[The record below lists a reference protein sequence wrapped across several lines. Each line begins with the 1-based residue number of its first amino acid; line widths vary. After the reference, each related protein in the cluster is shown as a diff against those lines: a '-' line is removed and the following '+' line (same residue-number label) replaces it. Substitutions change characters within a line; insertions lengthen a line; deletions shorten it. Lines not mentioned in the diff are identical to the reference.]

1 MNWQDQLIS
10 LYVYI
15 CQHYE
20 THLWMYGQR
29 LSNNADP
36 DLTDEEVLT
45 IYLFGIIQKRTQVQ
59 DIYIYIQDH
68 LHDWFPALPSYG
80 GYVQR
85 LNRLF
90 AAFPALVEQILE
102 DFPNQGVL
110 AQIRVVDSMPIILA
124 NGRRSGSAR
133 VADELA
139 NKGYCSSKDMW
150 YYGVKLHILGL
161 KRESR
166 MPKPDYIGLTPGA
179 ENDLTALR
187 SILPQLHDGELYGDK
202 IYADQTL
209 NQTLEKEQNLK
220 LYTPVKKKKG
230 QSELAFADQLLST
243 AISRVRQPI
252 ESLFNWI
259 EEKTGIQMASKVR
272 SYNGLIVHVFG
283 RLAAAFFILA
293 FNPCVPRS
301 AYSLVAESATGKE

>member
-1 MNWQDQLIS
+1 MNWQDLLIS

-15 CQHYE
+15 CHYYA

-36 DLTDEEVLT
+36 DFTDEEVLT
-45 IYLFGIIQKRTQVQ
+45 IYMFGIMQKHLTVQ
-59 DIYIYIQDH
+59 DIYTYIQDH
-68 LHDWFPALPSYG
+68 LKDWFPLLPSYA

-85 LNRLF
+85 LNRLC
-90 AAFPALVEQILE
+90 AALPALTEQILA
-102 DFPNQGVL
+102 DFPQQDVVL
-110 AQIRVVDSMPIILA
+110 PVGLIDSMPIVLA

-133 VADELA
+133 VASEFA

-161 KRESR
+161 KRESQL
-166 MPKPDYIGLTPGA
+166 PKPDYIGLTPGA

-187 SILPQLHDGELYGDK
+187 PILSHLHELELYGDK
-202 IYADQTL
+202 IYSDQTL
-209 NQTLEKEQNLK
+209 KQTLETEQNLR
-220 LYTPVKKKKG
+220 LYTPVKKNKG
-230 QSELAFADQLLST
+230 QKELAFADQLLST
-243 AISRVRQPI
+243 AISRMRQPI

-259 EEKTGIQMASKVR
+259 DEKTGIQMASKVR

-283 RLAAAFFILA
+283 RLAAAFFLLA
-293 FNPCVPRS
+293 FNP
-301 AYSLVAESATGKE
+301 

>member
-1 MNWQDQLIS
+1 MNWQDLLIS

-15 CQHYE
+15 CQSHQ

-29 LSNNADP
+29 LSNNANP
-36 DLTDEEVLT
+36 DFSDEEVLT
-45 IYLFGIIQKRTQVQ
+45 LYVFGIIQKRTNVQ
-59 DIYIYIQDH
+59 DIYTYTQDH
-68 LHDWFPALPSYG
+68 LKAWFPTLPSYP

-85 LNRLF
+85 VNRLY
-90 AAFPALVEQILE
+90 AAFPALVEQILD
-102 DFPNQGVL
+102 DFPTQGVF
-110 AQIRVVDSMPIILA
+110 AQVGLIDSMPIVLA
-124 NGRRSGSAR
+124 NGKRSGSAQ
-133 VADELA
+133 VASEFA
-139 NKGYCSSKDMW
+139 NKGYCSSKEMW

-161 KRESR
+161 KREGR

-187 SILPQLHDGELYGDK
+187 PLLPQLTNFELYGDK

-209 NQTLEKEQNLK
+209 KVSLEKEQNLR

-230 QSELAFADQLLST
+230 QDKIAFADQLRST
-243 AISRVRQPI
+243 AVSRMRQPI

-283 RLAAAFFILA
+283 RLAAACFLLA
-293 FNPCVPRS
+293 FNP
-301 AYSLVAESATGKE
+301 